1 MRISDWSSDVCSSD
15 LTPLP
20 GQARRR
26 HRTLV
31 MPNALFFPAAGLA
44 PSFKSRIA
52 ERIAAS
58 RDPLAR
64 LRAGRGLELY
74 YEVGDPHSQLCAAL
88 ARRLLPRLKLP
99 LRIRV
104 VPTPD
109 ANAYPE
115 APRQRDFAA
124 QDAARIAPCHDLP
137 APVAIPEAQ
146 RAATTARLCA
156 ADTAEA
162 FLRIERECLA
172 AIANGDTLTTD
183 ADASR
188 KGAAVL
194 AANAARRRKLG
205 HYLPAMWQYG
215 GEWFWALDRLEF
227 LHARLHADD
236 ALQGAEPL
244 SILDPS
250 RLPVPAAAPDPP
262 DRKSTRLN

>member
-1 MRISDWSSDVCSSD
+1 MRISDWSSDV
-15 LTPLP
+15 L
-20 GQARRR
+20 
-26 HRTLV
+26 
-31 MPNALFFPAAGLA
+31 LFR
-44 PSFKSRIA
+44 S
-52 ERIAAS
+52 
-58 RDPLAR
+58 
-64 LRAGRGLELY
+64 
-74 YEVGDPHSQLCAAL
+74 
-88 ARRLLPRLKLP
+88 
-99 LRIRV
+99 
-104 VPTPD
+104 
-109 ANAYPE
+109 
-115 APRQRDFAA
+115 
-124 QDAARIAPCHDLP
+124 
-137 APVAIPEAQ
+137 VAIPEAQ

-236 ALQGAEPL
+236 ALQRSEEHTSELQSLMRISYAVFCL
-244 SILDPS
+244 
-250 RLPVPAAAPDPP
+250 
-262 DRKSTRLN
+262 KKKQ